1 MLTGD
6 AVISD
11 RTSFCICVQHN
22 AGSLSPCMVSFSCRC
37 TTTALYFGFWFQI
50 LLDFVT
56 FEPFWPC
63 TCHIRVQFPDFCGP
77 WRVVNYFPSKMTF
90 LVYNNYLGLPFLHL
104 RTIADDLTSRRA
116 PSRYI
121 ENNTGNRESSC
132 WVPIVVSKLCDKGLP
147 TPIERDVLASSKWIM
162 QSSSSS
168 RKDSQTDICRSRRMV
183 SHALD
188 RSMPRMWNVA
198 WHLWQAAANHLWLHT
213 TSAVDLP

>member
-1 MLTGD
+1 MGAPSGPTTPATTHGRPISNLLPAPLFFLTFQIWLSQHQNASLPSLMLTGD

-90 LVYNNYLGLPFLHL
+90 LVDNNYLGLPFLHL

-147 TPIERDVLASSKWIM
+147 TPIERDVLASSK
-162 QSSSSS
+162 
-168 RKDSQTDICRSRRMV
+168 
-183 SHALD
+183 
-188 RSMPRMWNVA
+188 
-198 WHLWQAAANHLWLHT
+198 
-213 TSAVDLP
+213 